1 MKIAKPLSTT
11 LSTTLS
17 ATLLIA
23 CCALAQAQTS
33 PAAAD
38 AATKQ
43 PVASTAAREGS
54 LQVEAEIADAGQKSN
69 LKARIAAPGSIGFS
83 EGGRHYRISVVS
95 IDGNS
100 YRVDYH
106 AAPQQGVGG
115 EKQLALGTTDGSLIA
130 EIGKKAQVEISNG
143 FKLSLVLSR

>member
-11 LSTTLS
+11 LS
-17 ATLLIA
+17 ATLLVA

-38 AATKQ
+38 TATK
-43 PVASTAAREGS
+43 PTASTAAREGS
-54 LQVEAEIADAGQKSN
+54 LQVEAEIADAGQKSS
-69 LKARIAAPGSIGFS
+69 LKARIAAPGSIGFT
-83 EGGRHYRISVVS
+83 EGARHYRISVNP

-100 YRVDYH
+100 YRIDYQ
-106 AAPQQGVGG
+106 AAPQHGVGG
-115 EKQLALGTTDGSLIA
+115 EKQLVGTTEGTLIA

-143 FKLSLVLSR
+143 FKLSLVLGR